1 MEETMKI
8 KKIGGEMEKRMIK
21 FIIFLLIVFSTG
33 LLLAQTNV
41 EGDVSG
47 TWITAN
53 SPYNVIGDLEVPNGQ
68 TLTIEPG
75 VSVEFMDY
83 YSFTIYGKLVA
94 IGTEN
99 DSILFTSGQMTPNP
113 DDWEYIKFED
123 SSDDNSIISYAKI
136 EYANYGIWC
145 DSSSPSISNNTI
157 SNNYYY
163 GILCKYSSSPSIS
176 NNTISNN
183 NYYGISCSYY
193 SSPSIS
199 NNTISNNNYSG
210 IYCYYSSSPSISNNT
225 ISNNS
230 SRGIYCY
237 SSSPSISNNTISNNS
252 SRGIYCSHS
261 SPSISNNTISNNNYG
276 IYCYYSS
283 SSISNNTISN
293 NNDDGILCEYYSSPS
308 ILNNILYDNSTGIY
322 AESSPAS
329 LEYNLFYLN
338 NTAGSG
344 NLPSYFGN
352 IITVNAN
359 GDSCDTYCNL
369 FMNPLFVDS
378 LDFHLTASSP
388 CIDAGDPTS
397 PLDPDST
404 FADMGAFYFDQLNEI
419 YDNEIQLVGFHLSNF
434 PNPFN
439 PTTTISYQLPENS
452 EVELAIYNLKG
463 QKVKQLVSNSAGQ
476 LSAGQHSVV
485 WNGKDDNG
493 KSVSSGIYFYK
504 LKTGN
509 YEQTRK
515 MILIK

>member
-163 GILCKYSSSPSIS
+163 GILCKYTSSPSIS

-193 SSPSIS
+193 
-199 NNTISNNNYSG
+199 
-210 IYCYYSSSPSISNNT
+210 
-225 ISNNS
+225 
-230 SRGIYCY
+230 
-237 SSSPSISNNTISNNS
+237 
-252 SRGIYCSHS
+252 S